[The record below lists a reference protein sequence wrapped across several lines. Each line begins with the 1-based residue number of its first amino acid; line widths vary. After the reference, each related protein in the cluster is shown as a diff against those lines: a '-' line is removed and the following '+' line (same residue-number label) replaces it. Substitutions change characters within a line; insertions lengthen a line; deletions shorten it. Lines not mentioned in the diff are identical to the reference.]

1 MLTRNRPIAPALDK
15 GKQLETMFNDFQPL
29 TTVIAKA
36 PSQIWRV
43 SKISLCSEHW
53 KVNFII
59 KKFFGGKWNGCLTF
73 IFYLKFF
80 FFIFV

>member
-1 MLTRNRPIAPALDK
+1 MLTRDRPIAPALDK

-59 KKFFGGKWNGCLTF
+59 KKFLAENGMGVLHACS
-73 IFYLKFF
+73 I
-80 FFIFV
+80 